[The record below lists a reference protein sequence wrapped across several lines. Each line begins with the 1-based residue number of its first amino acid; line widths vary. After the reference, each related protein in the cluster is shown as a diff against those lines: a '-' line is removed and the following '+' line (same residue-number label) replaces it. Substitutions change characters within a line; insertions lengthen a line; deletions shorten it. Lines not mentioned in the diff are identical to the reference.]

1 MPTFVLC
8 RAGNGQGWCS
18 GHLQAFH
25 VVTMPQR
32 APSSVLMTACRGTV
46 LCSVVVVLALKWMGW
61 MISSHARRRGYGSL
75 CVTLDM
81 HPGGAMFDTF
91 DYMEVPEALHGLAVL
106 CAAAYCLVP
115 VPASGLMFIGLAVWK
130 WGLLRSMIFAAMSE
144 LGLDG
149 LVSLLEPS
157 PALDTDIS
165 DLPSLECHTEGSDS
179 DDCGPSG
186 GNVPSPPGRMTRMV
200 SLSDT
205 YSPRGQS
212 SSCGAAPG
220 PNDDEL
226 VYVGGAFGVL
236 PRSVRDRWSETGSMS
251 SGRGAGV
258 GVGAHQSRGTPQRQ
272 LPPVRNLRR
281 RRRRATTS
289 VGRGGGGSVSA
300 TRQQGR

>member
-1 MPTFVLC
+1 MPTFVSC

-91 DYMEVPEALHGLAVL
+91 DYMEVPEALHGLALL

-130 WGLLRSMIFAAMSE
+130 WGLLRSMVFAAMSE

-258 GVGAHQSRGTPQRQ
+258 GAHQSRGTPQRQ